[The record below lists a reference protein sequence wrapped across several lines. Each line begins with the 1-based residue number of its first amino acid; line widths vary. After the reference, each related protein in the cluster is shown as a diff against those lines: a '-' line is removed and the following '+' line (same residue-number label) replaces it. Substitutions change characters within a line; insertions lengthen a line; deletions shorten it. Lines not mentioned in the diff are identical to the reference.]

1 MEGFDECRV
10 RRLLKLPRKGLVTMV
25 LAAGKRSDK
34 GVYNRQYR
42 FERDTLIH
50 YL

>member
-1 MEGFDECRV
+1 
-10 RRLLKLPRKGLVTMV
+10 MV
-25 LAAGKRSDK
+25 LAAGKRADK

-42 FERDTLIH
+42 FNQEKLVH